1 MFDSI
6 FLAQT
11 VGATVKVRWL
21 ITCEQNQFYAGSQ
34 RCVTANEMSP
44 ERVFLVFP
52 QQEKLCDAIVKFT
65 YVAV

>member
-1 MFDSI
+1 LFESI

-34 RCVTANEMSP
+34 RCVTADEMSP
-44 ERVFLVFP
+44 ERISVLFP
-52 QQEKLCDAIVKFT
+52 SRKNLAMQ
-65 YVAV
+65 